1 MKMYLKIM
9 TRVLAVY
16 LFLLPISKV
25 GIAAPSKVNIVAGAV
40 SLFYLIVCGIADG
53 RTEKDADQ

>member
-1 MKMYLKIM
+1 MKMYLKLM

-16 LFLLPISKV
+16 LFLLPISKI
-25 GIAAPSKVNIVAGAV
+25 GIAEPSKATIVAGAV

-53 RTEKDADQ
+53 IDKNSAD

>member
-9 TRVLAVY
+9 TRVLATY
-16 LFLLPISKV
+16 LFLLPISKI
-25 GIAAPSKVNIVAGAV
+25 GIAEPSKATIVAGMV

-53 RTEKDADQ
+53 RNKKGADQ

>member
-9 TRVLAVY
+9 SRVLATY
-16 LFLLPISKV
+16 LFLLPISKI
-25 GIAAPSKVNIVAGAV
+25 GIAEPSKATIVAGMV

-53 RTEKDADQ
+53 IDKNSAD

>member
-1 MKMYLKIM
+1 MKMYLKLM

-16 LFLLPISKV
+16 LFLLPISKI
-25 GIAAPSKVNIVAGAV
+25 GIAEQSKATIVAGMV

-53 RTEKDADQ
+53 RNKKGTDQ

>member
-1 MKMYLKIM
+1 MKMYLKLM

-16 LFLLPISKV
+16 LFLLPISKI
-25 GIAAPSKVNIVAGAV
+25 GIAEPSKPTIVAGAV

-53 RTEKDADQ
+53 IDKNSAD